1 MSFLGR
7 EKLLNA
13 DCEPQEQAP
22 QPGAAMK
29 GASLLLVLVLAKLAM
44 AWGHA
49 SSLTGWSLAAYT
61 WQDVLVALAFA
72 GLDHG
77 LRKWIGVTPRISWG
91 VPRQNHRRNIVTAAK
106 LGSAGV
112 LANYSQ

>member
-1 MSFLGR
+1 LSFLGR

-49 SSLTGWSLAAYT
+49 SSLTGWSLAGIY
-61 WQDVLVALAFA
+61 VAGRSRRL
-72 GLDHG
+72 
-77 LRKWIGVTPRISWG
+77 GVRRARPRPTEVDRS
-91 VPRQNHRRNIVTAAK
+91 N
-106 LGSAGV
+106 S
-112 LANYSQ
+112 

>member
-1 MSFLGR
+1 LSFLGR

-29 GASLLLVLVLAKLAM
+29 GASLLLVLVLAKLAV

-49 SSLTGWSLAAYT
+49 LQQPDVSANHCRVSAAS
-61 WQDVLVALAFA
+61 A
-72 GLDHG
+72 
-77 LRKWIGVTPRISWG
+77 RKPAWNAVSDRGRGTNRAVDS
-91 VPRQNHRRNIVTAAK
+91 
-106 LGSAGV
+106 
-112 LANYSQ
+112 